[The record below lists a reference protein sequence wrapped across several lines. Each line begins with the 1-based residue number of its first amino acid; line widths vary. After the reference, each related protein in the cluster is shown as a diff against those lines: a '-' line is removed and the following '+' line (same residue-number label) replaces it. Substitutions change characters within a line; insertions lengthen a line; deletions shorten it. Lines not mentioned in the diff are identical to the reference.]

1 VGGAGKEGERDGGGC
16 CSGGCRSWD
25 GIAVAAA
32 VCDCGLADGR
42 ISRRS
47 TFVWREGIGS
57 VIGVTTFVTSP
68 RSPVSWNV
76 TKVVNKKA
84 DDGADEDV
92 LLMLIVAAVKSGNGT
107 VFVVLIVSSFKL
119 VEVKV
124 DKSVFPATTRET
136 TDVDV
141 KV

>member
-1 VGGAGKEGERDGGGC
+1 M
-16 CSGGCRSWD
+16 
-25 GIAVAAA
+25 
-32 VCDCGLADGR
+32 
-42 ISRRS
+42 
-47 TFVWREGIGS
+47 
-57 VIGVTTFVTSP
+57 IGVTTFVTSP

-92 LLMLIVAAVKSGNGT
+92 LLLLIVAAVKSGNGT